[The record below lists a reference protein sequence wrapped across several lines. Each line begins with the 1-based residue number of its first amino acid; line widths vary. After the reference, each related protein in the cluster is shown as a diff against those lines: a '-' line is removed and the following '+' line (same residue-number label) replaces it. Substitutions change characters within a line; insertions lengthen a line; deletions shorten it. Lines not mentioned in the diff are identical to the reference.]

1 MGAIVS
7 DQYLGKYRTIVL
19 FAGFYLAGLATLFIT
34 SLPYSIEHGTAF
46 FGLVVSMFLIG
57 LGTGGIKSNVSPL
70 IAEQITEDRPK
81 IRLLKTGERVIVDP
95 GLTVERVFFV
105 FYACINIGSLGSIA
119 TTNLELHLGFWSAY
133 LLALCMFVLCF
144 VVLVGGRKHYVVR
157 PPQGSVIV
165 DSLRV
170 IYLAVKG
177 RTGLDGAKPS
187 IRRKL
192 GLHANVPWNDQFVD
206 ELKKALAACKVFLF
220 FPVYWMV
227 FNQVRRI
234 NRRMD

>member
-1 MGAIVS
+1 LGAIVS